1 MCILCISNLQALLD
15 NDLCV
20 CYKYS
25 LQSLLLTQIKS
36 VCILLYSGQEIC
48 IVSPFPTDIRKSY
61 PMP

>member
-15 NDLCV
+15 SDLCV
-20 CYKYS
+20 CYKYN

-36 VCILLYSGQEIC
+36 KFVYLGQEIC
-48 IVSPFPTDIRKSY
+48 IISPFPTDIRKSY